1 LPFSKA
7 TVASKLNLSP
17 ETLSRLFAELSEQGV
32 LTVKGRQLLLHRRE
46 ALLPAE

>member
-1 LPFSKA
+1 MEQHCIKHTELPGA
-7 TVASKLNLSP
+7 
-17 ETLSRLFAELSEQGV
+17 SRLFADLSEQGV